1 MQKRRTIYTREWT
14 RLWTLL
20 GIHGENASCRE
31 VRRAA
36 PQPRAI
42 VLFFLVTRCNSPI
55 QSLPLLQRMKR
66 TASNQ
71 SISLPGM
78 SLGALGTALGPC
90 VPGCLTDHIFS
101 FQGWLSL
108 TASSCEMWSS
118 SNPILKQADLLR
130 TSTKNGTRLLTLWDP
145 RCLFPVTNP
154 HFPQIPPFLHVST
167 EEGNRGENWDQLLRC
182 DQVRNL

>member
-1 MQKRRTIYTREWT
+1 MNELASERSLGYMERMLPVGRCVGLLLSPVQLYSSSSWLDVIHLFKVSLCFRE
-14 RLWTLL
+14 
-20 GIHGENASCRE
+20 
-31 VRRAA
+31 
-36 PQPRAI
+36 
-42 VLFFLVTRCNSPI
+42 
-55 QSLPLLQRMKR
+55 MKR